1 MYILKIFVMVCPC
14 IVSNAFSFRFSMNIL
29 RGKHICWT
37 VTRRYGAVF
46 AANYRESWNNL
57 SNKWFTEIH
66 LVPSCFSFA
75 APEGACEMQRLTSWL
90 LKYIKVHMALL
101 DQSSF
106 QLIIEK
112 PKPKYLQKLILTEV
126 CVNISWWEVRLK
138 TGKLSKVREKP
149 GDQARIGFR
158 VGASFLGQ
166 SLVKVKQNQSNY
178 GSSFDTQSKKTL

>member
-1 MYILKIFVMVCPC
+1 MVHWNTSSSILFC
-14 IVSNAFSFRFSMNIL
+14 
-29 RGKHICWT
+29 
-37 VTRRYGAVF
+37 
-46 AANYRESWNNL
+46 
-57 SNKWFTEIH
+57 
-66 LVPSCFSFA
+66 FA
-75 APEGACEMQRLTSWL
+75 APEGACEMQRLISWL

-138 TGKLSKVREKP
+138 TGKLPKVREKP

-166 SLVKVKQNQSNY
+166 SLVKAK
-178 GSSFDTQSKKTL
+178 

>member
-1 MYILKIFVMVCPC
+1 MVHWNTSSSIL
-14 IVSNAFSFRFSMNIL
+14 
-29 RGKHICWT
+29 
-37 VTRRYGAVF
+37 
-46 AANYRESWNNL
+46 
-57 SNKWFTEIH
+57 
-66 LVPSCFSFA
+66 FSFA
-75 APEGACEMQRLTSWL
+75 APEGACEMQRLISWL

-126 CVNISWWEVRLK
+126 CVNISWWEVRLN
-138 TGKLSKVREKP
+138 TGKLPKVREKP

-166 SLVKVKQNQSNY
+166 SLVKAKQNQSNY